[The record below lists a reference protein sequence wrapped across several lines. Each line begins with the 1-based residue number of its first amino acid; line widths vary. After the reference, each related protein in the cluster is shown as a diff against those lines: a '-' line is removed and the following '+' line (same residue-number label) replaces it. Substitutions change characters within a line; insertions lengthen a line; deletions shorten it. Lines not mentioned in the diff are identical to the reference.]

1 MKNSKICRFIN
12 SYSEI
17 KGLQECRAVIYCAE
31 LVSEGVYMSVT
42 QESKSGT
49 LIENCICK
57 SATFE
62 FITDLLKYI
71 SENRIDLGCWYGVL
85 DDMNIEYSICSEIP
99 NMALNCICF
108 NNNS

>member
-1 MKNSKICRFIN
+1 MNDSKICRFIN

-17 KGLQECRAVIYCAE
+17 KGFQECRAVIYCAKPI
-31 LVSEGVYMSVT
+31 SEGVYISVT
-42 QESKSGT
+42 QESESGT
-49 LIENCICK
+49 MTENCVCP

-85 DDMNIEYSICSEIP
+85 DDMNIEYSDSREI
-99 NMALNCICF
+99 LEVV
-108 NNNS
+108 

>member
-1 MKNSKICRFIN
+1 
-12 SYSEI
+12 
-17 KGLQECRAVIYCAE
+17 
-31 LVSEGVYMSVT
+31 MSVT

-99 NMALNCICF
+99 NMA
-108 NNNS
+108 

>member
-1 MKNSKICRFIN
+1 MKNSKICRLFN

-17 KGLQECRAVIYCAE
+17 KGRKSRAVIYCAE

-99 NMALNCICF
+99 NMA
-108 NNNS
+108 